1 MSAFVVVVFYLAVIF
16 ITSAVADAHGAW
28 WGVVAGVVTWIAAV
42 TAKTV
47 QILRAEQSGEVR

>member
-28 WGVVAGVVTWIAAV
+28 WGVVAGVVAWLAGVI
-42 TAKTV
+42 AKTV
-47 QILRAEQSGEVR
+47 QILRAGQSGEGR